1 MRGRQDVH
9 GAEGRGVRLLQGIVV
24 LAVLLAVLP
33 SVLRAQGT
41 LNFKRVI
48 NNWPT
53 IELYLSAGCNGTPR
67 YFNDPSQFRVYENG
81 REITDFTLWCPD
93 PVRRCAASLALVLD
107 ASGSMMGGRSQ
118 ALRDA
123 AHVFVDLLDPA
134 TDEAAV
140 IQIADSVR
148 IAQSMTTDHAA
159 LASSITVTAAF
170 GRSVG
175 LDGLRSAI
183 DLLVADAVNP
193 CRAVVFVSD
202 GRLDSSS
209 ATLEEVVARAIRY
222 RIRIFCIGIDVVDQ
236 TTLMTIAARTGGVLL
251 LNPSVWDLSTLYGEM
266 TTLFFTG
273 EECVIFYNTS
283 CADGATRIVNLVLK
297 DFCGSDHLQTK
308 SYRAIL
314 DTSQHTQVRLAFAT
328 DSYRGGAR
336 GRLPLSVTAWGGD
349 GSIPPFELGLRVDP
363 PVLQIRGLLLE
374 HTLIENAG
382 ATVTSTAD
390 GVRIR
395 TTREVQRNGA
405 VPLLAL
411 DVETADLPAGV
422 ESVVHVSMDTVVV
435 AVGCVRVVTDQ
446 ATIPVFGRAA
456 ELVMELD
463 APDTLIWDPLRGYV
477 PDTITVCARVWNAGD
492 RVAEDPV
499 ATIALPPGLMLDAG
513 ESASVHV
520 ARDGLTAGD
529 TVVVCWKLRAAERL
543 DGDTARVCVDVVAR
557 YGRSARMCRTIGG
570 LADAAIIVEGP
581 LTFCEGG
588 AVTLHATPGYDSVRW
603 STGARGPR
611 LVADASGAY
620 LWSARDRRGRMVVAP
635 PVTVTVLP
643 APAPVVTLAHAG
655 PFCEGDS
662 VQATVTDGY
671 VRYEWNDGVRQR
683 SRHLRAPGAYVV
695 TVQTADGCVAQSDT
709 VRVAAVEMPVPVIFG
724 PTRSCVDEVALF
736 TTSVP
741 PGTSCIW
748 NTTNGSILYG
758 QGTDHVWIQW
768 QSAAPTLIHLSATR
782 DGSMCVRRTEHR
794 VTVEPNARPWISMR
808 GACVS
813 CLGDSVVLEA
823 RGIRRSLLWSTGA
836 MTSTITVR
844 TNGAYFVS
852 DTEPAPCGGD
862 SDTLLVRFVP
872 RPLPGI
878 SGPANADQGS
888 VASYRTDSIAGR
900 AWAWSVIGGRVL
912 GFDEDAGVRVEW
924 GEVDTGFVIV
934 REGNGGCVS
943 TDTLRVLLR
952 KVVGV
957 DVPAVSALSLSV
969 WPEPVGSVMTVELRG
984 GGGVVLATVHDLLG
998 REWVR
1003 VEDAVEGV
1011 WRRVLDVSALPP
1023 GAYVLRV
1030 MRGGVVQ
1037 ARVVVRR

>member
-9 GAEGRGVRLLQGIVV
+9 GAAGRGMRLLQGIVV

-33 SVLRAQGT
+33 VLLQAQGT

-81 REITDFTLWCPD
+81 REITDFTLWCPA
-93 PVRRCAASLALVLD
+93 PMQRCAASLALVLD
-107 ASGSMMGGRSQ
+107 ASSSMLGAKNQSM
-118 ALRDA
+118 RDA
-123 AHVFVDLLDPA
+123 AHAFVGLLDPSH
-134 TDEAAV
+134 DEAAV
-140 IQIADSVR
+140 IWSADSTR
-148 IAQSMTTDHAA
+148 IAQSMTTNQAA
-159 LASSITVTAAF
+159 LASTITNLPAL
-170 GRSVG
+170 GRSMG
-175 LDGLRSAI
+175 LDALRRAI
-183 DLLVADAVNP
+183 EVVATDAVNP

-202 GRLDSSS
+202 GRLDTTSE
-209 ATLEEVVARAIRY
+209 TFYNVVALANKN
-222 RIRIFCIGIDVVDQ
+222 RIRIFTIGIGVVDPA
-236 TTLMTIAARTGGVLL
+236 LLISLAGYTGGRMYLE
-251 LNPSVWDLSTLYGEM
+251 PRAWDLQQLYDEI
-266 TTLFFTG
+266 TG
-273 EECVIFYNTS
+273 LMIGWQECVIFYNTS
-283 CADGATRIVNLVLK
+283 CPDGETRIVNLVLK
-297 DFCGSDHLQTK
+297 NFCGSDHLQTK

-314 DTSQHTQVRLAFAT
+314 DTSLHAHLRLAFAT
-328 DSYRGGAR
+328 DSFRGGAR
-336 GRLPLSVTAWGGD
+336 ARLPLSVTAWSGV

-374 HTLIENAG
+374 HTLIEDAG

-411 DVETADLPAGV
+411 DVEAADLPAGGQA
-422 ESVVHVSMDTVVV
+422 VVHVTMDTA
-435 AVGCVRVVTDQ
+435 AVSIGCVRVMTETHN
-446 ATIPVFGRAA
+446 ASVFGRSA

-463 APDTLIWDPLRGYV
+463 AADTLVWDSLRGYV

-520 ARDGLTAGD
+520 AHDGLPAGD
-529 TVVVCWKLRAAERL
+529 TVVVCWKLRAAKRL

-557 YGRSARMCRTIGG
+557 HGRSARMCRTIGG
-570 LADAAIIVEGP
+570 QADAAIIVDGP
-581 LTFCEGG
+581 LTFCEGV

-603 STGARGPR
+603 STGATGPR

-620 LWSARDRRGRMVVAP
+620 LWSARDRRGRMVASP

-662 VQATVTDGY
+662 VHAMVSDGY

-709 VRVAAVEMPVPVIFG
+709 VRVAAVEMPVPVISG
-724 PTRSCVDEVALF
+724 PTHSCVGEVALF

-741 PGTSCIW
+741 TDVTCIW
-748 NTTNGSILYG
+748 NVANADVVEG
-758 QGTDHVWIQW
+758 QGTDSVRIRWRHAGEAVVHL
-768 QSAAPTLIHLSATR
+768 AASR
-782 DGSMCVRRTEHR
+782 DSGMCVRRTEHR
-794 VTVEPNARPWISMR
+794 VDVEWNAQPWISMR

-813 CLGDSVVLEA
+813 CIGDSVVLEA
-823 RGIRRSLLWSTGA
+823 RDIIWSPRWSTGET
-836 MTSTITVR
+836 TSVITVR
-844 TNGAYFVS
+844 TDGGYFVA
-852 DTEPAPCGGD
+852 DEGPATCGGD

-872 RPLPGI
+872 RPMPVI
-878 SGPANADQGS
+878 SGAATTDQGS
-888 VASYRTDSIAGR
+888 VVSYRTDSIAGR

-912 GFDEDAGVRVEW
+912 GFDEEAGVRVEW

-934 REGNGGCVS
+934 REGNGGCVT

-957 DVPAVSALSLSV
+957 DVPVAARMALSV
-969 WPEPVGSVMTVELRG
+969 WPEPVRSVMTVELRG
-984 GGGVVLATVHDLLG
+984 GGGLVQATVHDLLG

-1003 VEDAVEGV
+1003 VEDAAEGV

-1030 MRGGVVQ
+1030 MRGGVVE

>member
-1 MRGRQDVH
+1 MRGMQDVH
-9 GAEGRGVRLLQGIVV
+9 DAGGRGVRLLQGIVV
-24 LAVLLAVLP
+24 LAVLAALP
-33 SVLRAQGT
+33 SVLQAQGT

-53 IELYLSAGCNGTPR
+53 IELYLSAGCDGTPR

-81 REITDFTLWCPD
+81 REITDFTLWCPA
-93 PVRRCAASLALVLD
+93 PMQRCAASLALVLD
-107 ASGSMMGGRSQ
+107 ASGSMMGARNQ
-118 ALRDA
+118 TLRDVVHA
-123 AHVFVDLLDPA
+123 FVDLLDPA
-134 TDEAAV
+134 TDEAVV
-140 IQIADSVR
+140 IRTADSVR
-148 IAQSMTTDHAA
+148 IAQSMTTDHGA
-159 LASSITVTAAF
+159 LASSITVTAAS
-170 GRSVG
+170 GRSMG

-183 DLLVADAVNP
+183 ELLVADAMNP
-193 CRAVVFVSD
+193 CRAVVFISD

-209 ATLEEVVARAIRY
+209 ASFEDVVALAARN
-222 RIRIFCIGIDVVDQ
+222 RIRIFTIGIGVVDPA
-236 TTLMTIAARTGGVLL
+236 LLVSLAGYTGGTTYLEPRVR
-251 LNPSVWDLSTLYGEM
+251 DLQQLYDDITSLMIGWQ
-266 TTLFFTG
+266 
-273 EECVIFYNTS
+273 ECVILYETT
-283 CADGATRIVNLVLK
+283 CPDGAMRVVDLVLK

-314 DTSQHTQVRLAFAT
+314 DTSLHTQVRLAFAP
-328 DSYRGGAR
+328 DSLRGGAR
-336 GRLPLSVTAWGGD
+336 GRLPLSVAAWGGA
-349 GSIPPFELGLRVDP
+349 GSIPPLELGLRVDP
-363 PVLQIRGLLLE
+363 PDLRIKGLLLE
-374 HTLIENAG
+374 HTLIEDAG

-411 DVETADLPAGV
+411 DVEAADLPAGV
-422 ESVVHVSMDTVVV
+422 ESVVHVSMDTVAV

-463 APDTLIWDPLRGYV
+463 APDTLVWDPLRGYV

-520 ARDGLTAGD
+520 ARDGLPAGD
-529 TVVVCWKLRAAERL
+529 TVVVCWKLRAAKRL

-570 LADAAIIVEGP
+570 LADAAIIVDGP

-603 STGARGPR
+603 SIGATGPR

-620 LWSARDRRGRMVVAP
+620 LWSARDRRGRMAVSP

-643 APAPVVTLAHAG
+643 APAPVVTLAHEG

-671 VRYEWNDGVRQR
+671 VRYAWNDGVRQR
-683 SRHLRAPGAYVV
+683 SRHLRAPGSYVV
-695 TVQTADGCVAQSDT
+695 TVQTTDGCVAQSDT
-709 VRVAAVEMPVPVIFG
+709 VRVSAVGPPVPVISG
-724 PTRSCVDEVALF
+724 PVRWCVGEPALF
-736 TTSVP
+736 TTSVSA
-741 PGTSCIW
+741 GVTCIW
-748 NTTNGSILYG
+748 DVANGDVVEG
-758 QGTDHVWIQW
+758 QGTDSVRIRWRHAGEAVVHL
-768 QSAAPTLIHLSATR
+768 AARR
-782 DGSMCVRRTEHR
+782 DGGMCVRRTEHR
-794 VTVEPNARPWISMR
+794 VDVEWNARPWISMR

-813 CLGDSVVLEA
+813 CLGDSVVFEA
-823 RGIRRSLLWSTGA
+823 RGIGWSARWSTGET
-836 MTSTITVR
+836 TSWITVR
-844 TNGAYFVS
+844 TDGAYFVT
-852 DTEPAPCGGD
+852 DLAEPLCGGD

-878 SGPANADQGS
+878 SGPATADQGS

-1003 VEDAVEGV
+1003 VEDATEGV
-1011 WRRVLDVSALPP
+1011 WRRVLEVSALPP